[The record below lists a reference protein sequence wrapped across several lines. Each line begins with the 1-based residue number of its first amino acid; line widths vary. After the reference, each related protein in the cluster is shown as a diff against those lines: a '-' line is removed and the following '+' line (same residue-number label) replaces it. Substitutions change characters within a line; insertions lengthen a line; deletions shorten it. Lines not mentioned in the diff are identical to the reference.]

1 VSNVTISKNAK
12 SKAEKYQIRKKFDKQ
27 VRFLRVNPQHNS
39 LNLKPLKSM
48 SANGIWEFRIDR
60 HYRGLVIKRGT
71 NSVEV
76 YDVIKHLK

>member
-1 VSNVTISKNAK
+1 
-12 SKAEKYQIRKKFDKQ
+12 
-27 VRFLRVNPQHNS
+27 
-39 LNLKPLKSM
+39 M